1 MERQK
6 NFSHVHIFF
15 TCSKTGVHFLD
26 WPWKNLYSLLASM
39 WTIIFV
45 TVFSLKEN
53 KTLSD
58 HTHLIEVVGWITKH
72 IWWINKHYRF
82 FFFCLVS
89 PASFLRKKFVLS
101 KHIVCI
107 LGGGLGFFFL
117 LLLKADKLLLTNTLE
132 NRSLLDVRNKRRV
145 LLSKVSLQDE
155 K

>member
-1 MERQK
+1 M
-6 NFSHVHIFF
+6 
-15 TCSKTGVHFLD
+15 
-26 WPWKNLYSLLASM
+26 
-39 WTIIFV
+39 
-45 TVFSLKEN
+45 
-53 KTLSD
+53 
-58 HTHLIEVVGWITKH
+58 
-72 IWWINKHYRF
+72 
-82 FFFCLVS
+82 S

-107 LGGGLGFFFL
+107 LGGGLGFFFFL